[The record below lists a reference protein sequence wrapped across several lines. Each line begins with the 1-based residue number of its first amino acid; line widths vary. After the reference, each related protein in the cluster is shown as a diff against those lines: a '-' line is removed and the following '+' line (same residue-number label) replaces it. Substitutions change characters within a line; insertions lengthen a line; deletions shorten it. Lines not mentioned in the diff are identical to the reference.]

1 MACDHSASHSGGARY
16 LRGAGQLQLVLLCDN
31 CGAERAQ
38 LQRIDYR
45 PNPRRLVVHLAEL
58 TARELGLGEAQIDRV
73 RFAALVCGVGREEI
87 SPAILAKRGPL
98 TQEEW
103 TEVRRQ
109 PDWRPRC
116 SAMSAWKTSASGSSA
131 TASDPT
137 AAVTR
142 AAWSASRFRSRL
154 VSSRSPMPYRDHQ
167 RSSVQARTR
176 SPRGMRR
183 ARALRGHPVRRR
195 CRRSVSERGAPAQ
208 PAAGKR
214 GRVSR
219 SPPARAPRGV
229 QLGDDVHWQIA

>member
-1 MACDHSASHSGGARY
+1 MACDHSASYSGGARY
-16 LRGAGQLQLVLLCDN
+16 LRGAGQLQLVLLCDD

-109 PDWRPRC
+109 PDLAAALLSDVSLEDIREWILCHRERPDG
-116 SAMSAWKTSASGSSA
+116 SGYPRGLVGEQIPLEA
-131 TASDPT
+131 RILAVADAYTAIISDRPH
-137 AAVTR
+137 R
-142 AAWSASRFRSRL
+142 
-154 VSSRSPMPYRDHQ
+154 PGRDHREACAELVRCAGTQ
-167 RSSVQARTR
+167 FDTVVVDAFLN
-176 SPRGMRR
+176 
-183 ARALRGHPVRRR
+183 AALRRNRQLA
-195 CRRSVSERGAPAQ
+195 S
-208 PAAGKR
+208 AA
-214 GRVSR
+214 
-219 SPPARAPRGV
+219 A
-229 QLGDDVHWQIA
+229 

>member
-109 PDWRPRC
+109 PDLAAALLSDVSLEDIREWILCHRERPDGSGYPRGLVGEQIPLEARILAVSDAYTAIISDRPYRPGRDHREACAELVRC
-116 SAMSAWKTSASGSSA
+116 AGTQF
-131 TASDPT
+131 D
-137 AAVTR
+137 AAVVE
-142 AAWSASRFRSRL
+142 AFLNA
-154 VSSRSPMPYRDHQ
+154 
-167 RSSVQARTR
+167 
-176 SPRGMRR
+176 
-183 ARALRGHPVRRR
+183 ALRRNPQLA
-195 CRRSVSERGAPAQ
+195 S
-208 PAAGKR
+208 AA
-214 GRVSR
+214 
-219 SPPARAPRGV
+219 A
-229 QLGDDVHWQIA
+229 

>member
-16 LRGAGQLQLVLLCDN
+16 LRGVGQLQLVLVCDD

-103 TEVRRQ
+103 TEARRQ
-109 PDWRPRC
+109 PDLAAALLSDVSLEDFREWILGHRERPDG
-116 SAMSAWKTSASGSSA
+116 SG
-131 TASDPT
+131 
-137 AAVTR
+137 
-142 AAWSASRFRSRL
+142 
-154 VSSRSPMPYRDHQ
+154 Y
-167 RSSVQARTR
+167 
-176 SPRGMRR
+176 PRGLVGEQIPLE
-183 ARALRGHPVRRR
+183 ARILA
-195 CRRSVSERGAPAQ
+195 VSDAYGAMT
-208 PAAGKR
+208 
-214 GRVSR
+214 S
-219 SPPARAPRGV
+219 
-229 QLGDDVHWQIA
+229 D